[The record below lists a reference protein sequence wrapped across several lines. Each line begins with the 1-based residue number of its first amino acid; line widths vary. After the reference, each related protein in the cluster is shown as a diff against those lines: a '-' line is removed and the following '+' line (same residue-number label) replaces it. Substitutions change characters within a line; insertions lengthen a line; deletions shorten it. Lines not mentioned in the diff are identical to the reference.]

1 MPLIKSVSG
10 MRGTLGGKPGE
21 NLTPL
26 DVVELAAAFGSWL
39 KERKKGDRVVIG
51 RDARPSGPMV
61 ASLVRHTLCAM
72 GFEVIDQGLST
83 TPTVAM
89 GVPRHRAAGGI
100 VITASHN
107 PVQWNALKLLD
118 EKGEFVSAEAGKEL
132 LRLLRDR
139 NFSFAEIDALGKEER
154 DASAG
159 EAHVRAILDLPVVPV
174 EKIRSKAFKV
184 VLDPVNSTGALYL
197 PPLLERLGCE
207 VHLINGEV
215 NGRFAHNPEPLPTHL
230 TDLAKAVQ
238 ERKADLGIAVDPDVD
253 RLVLVCED
261 GSMFGEEYTLV
272 AVADYV
278 LSQKPGPVVSNLS
291 SSRALCDVAERYG
304 QDCFASAVGE
314 VHVVKKM
321 KEVKA
326 VIGGEGNGGVIY
338 PDLHYGRDAL
348 VGIALFLSKL
358 EQAGKTAS
366 ALRSDYPQYEMI
378 KDKIP
383 LTAELDPDDLLHK
396 LGNFF
401 SERKSKINT
410 EDGLKIEREKSWVH
424 LRKSNTEPI
433 LRLYAEAPRAEEARA
448 LAEEVRRVMQSL

>member
-39 KERKKGDRVVIG
+39 KERKTGKRVVIG

-61 ASLVRHTLCAM
+61 ASLVRQTLCAM

-89 GVPRHRAAGGI
+89 GVPRHQAAGGI

-107 PVQWNALKLLD
+107 PIQWNALKLLN
-118 EKGEFVSAEAGKEL
+118 EKGEFISAEAGRAL
-132 LRLLRDR
+132 LGLLDERS
-139 NFSFAEIDALGKEER
+139 FSFAEIEDLGVVVE
-154 DASAG
+154 DASAC
-159 EAHVRAILDLPVVPV
+159 EFHVQEILRLPLVPV
-174 EKIRSKAFKV
+174 EEIRAKKFKV

-207 VHLINGEV
+207 VHLIHGEV
-215 NGRFAHNPEPLPTHL
+215 NGRFAHNPEPLPAHL
-230 TDLAKAVQ
+230 TDLAKAVKQ
-238 ERKADLGIAVDPDVD
+238 QQADLGIAVDPDVD

-272 AVADYV
+272 AVADYI

-291 SSRALCDVAERYG
+291 SSRALCDVAKRYG

-321 KEVKA
+321 KEVSA

-348 VGIALFLSKL
+348 VGIALFLASLAQRNK
-358 EQAGKTAS
+358 AAS

-383 LTAELDPDDLLHK
+383 LTAAVNPDVLLEK
-396 LGNFF
+396 LGRLFA
-401 SERKSKINT
+401 ERQNKINT
-410 EDGLKIEREKSWVH
+410 EDGLKIEKEQSWVH

-433 LRLYAEAPRAEEARA
+433 LRLYAEAPSQKEARA
-448 LAEEVRRVMQSL
+448 LADEVQQAMQNL